1 MDCFPVVCDDADL
14 TISLKKT
21 VVKYE
26 PTSSKTCTPISI
38 YINGKKLEGVDIF
51 VYLRRTLLRDEIFDE
66 EVNAQIAKASD
77 A

>member
-1 MDCFPVVCDDADL
+1 MTML
-14 TISLKKT
+14 TLQLAWRRPL
-21 VVKYE
+21 VKYE

-51 VYLRRTLLRDEIFDE
+51 VYLRRTLLRDKIFDE
-66 EVNAQIAKASD
+66 ELNAQIAKASD